1 MKPPSIKKV
10 QVWIHARDE
19 ESGER
24 RVLLLQTTPERKS
37 IWQPVTGGV
46 EEGEEQD
53 QAAHREARE
62 ETGFN
67 GDLGAPR
74 ALGFEF
80 FFQSPRGQ
88 AEERCYAWELPR
100 CLQPILDPREHVAYA
115 WVSLQEARAR
125 IPFDSQLQALRL
137 LTQSLERGSPF
148 QSLQGKK

>member
-1 MKPPSIKKV
+1 MKQGSLKKV

-19 ESGER
+19 RSGEH

-46 EEGEEQD
+46 EPGEDQD
-53 QAAHREARE
+53 QAAYREGRE

-67 GDLGAPR
+67 GDLGTPK

-80 FFQSPRGQ
+80 FFRG
-88 AEERCYAWELPR
+88 ARGPVEERCYSWELPS
-100 CLQPILDPREHVAYA
+100 CLEPILDSREHVAHA
-115 WVSLQEARAR
+115 WVSLEEARVR

-137 LTQSLERGSPF
+137 LTEGLARGAPF
-148 QSLQGKK
+148 KNWLR